1 MMNDNIEF
9 VKAVYSGLAHE
20 VMSDPELLVLTTAG
34 IGLASRS
41 RLLRG
46 IGIAMTGWYLTRKV
60 DYYYGATMNLLD
72 SKTTLIASVINAGN
86 PKEANEQTATRSESG
101 TPPR

>member
-1 MMNDNIEF
+1 LKQEIEF
-9 VKAVYSGLAHE
+9 TKAVYSGLAHE

-41 RLLRG
+41 RLLKG
-46 IGIAMTGWYLTRKV
+46 IGIAMTGWYLSRKV
-60 DYYYGATMNLLD
+60 DYYYGAAINVFD

-86 PKEANEQTATRSESG
+86 PKEANERTSTRSESG

>member
-1 MMNDNIEF
+1 MNERLEF
-9 VKAVYSGLAHE
+9 MKNVYSGLAQQAT
-20 VMSDPELLVLTTAG
+20 SDPELLVLTTAG

-46 IGIAMTGWYLTRKV
+46 IGIAMAGWYLTRKV
-60 DYYYGATMNLLD
+60 DYYMMVSN
-72 SKTTLIASVINAGN
+72 SKMASLAQVISAGN
-86 PKEANEQTATRSESG
+86 PKEANEQTGTRSESG